1 MRLVRAELLKI
12 RRRQATWV
20 MLILSVV
27 LMALLYL
34 LGSLAFVFA
43 GIIEFPAAYGGISQ
57 FAFGL
62 GGLLAVVYTAMYV
75 GSDWNWGVIRNVVA
89 RGESRTNYLLA
100 KAAALAIVLAIFV
113 LVIYA
118 VGIVMAYVSGLV
130 LNLPVASP
138 LRGRGLMDLAEN
150 LVIGYPVLLERAA
163 IGFAV
168 AVALRSQLAGAV
180 VGIVLFLGE
189 SVIKFTML
197 GVSLSQRAGS
207 FLGEDGPSVGLI
219 GPEWYQFLPVSV
231 GDYAIGAAP
240 GGSAGIAAVVEQ
252 FLIRSVP
259 LAQALAAVLVYL
271 VLAIGIAIVAF
282 RRQEIT

>member
-27 LMALLYL
+27 LMAMLYL
-34 LGSLAFVFA
+34 LGSLGFVMA

-62 GGLLAVVYTAMYV
+62 GGLLAVVYSAMYV
-75 GSDWNWGVIRNVVA
+75 GSDWNWGVVRNVVA

-100 KAAALAIVLAIFV
+100 KAAALAIVFAIFV
-113 LVIYA
+113 LIMYA
-118 VGIVMAYVSGLV
+118 VGIVMAYVAGLFHG
-130 LNLPVASP
+130 LPVASP
-138 LRGRGLMDLAEN
+138 LRGRGLQDLVEN
-150 LVIGYPVLLERAA
+150 IVIGYPVLLERAA

-189 SVIKFTML
+189 SVVKFTMI
-197 GVSLSQRAGS
+197 GVSFAQRADGFLRGEGS
-207 FLGEDGPSVGLI
+207 AELI

-231 GDYAIGAAP
+231 GDYAVGAAP
-240 GGSAGIAAVVEQ
+240 GGSAGITAIVEQ
-252 FLIRSVP
+252 FLIRPVP
-259 LAQALAAVLVYL
+259 LAQAMVAISIYL
-271 VLAIGIAIVAF
+271 VVAMAIAILAF